1 MSPALLRP
9 DPAPHHHGAPVP
21 PDATPERIVQK
32 LIDGATLRLTG
43 TWGQGRACL
52 ERLDA
57 ALPPQSAPFAARQ
70 AALER
75 RSERAGR
82 LFAPI
87 EAHRVALE
95 HAPDVGFL
103 SELYPDHGAF
113 SLALPDAIDLSRAWN
128 RYRDGVPFPVL
139 GHVLRPFYGVYAPNR
154 SEHLELFAT
163 WLATTDVA
171 RGSAVDVGTGT
182 GVLALLLARAGFE
195 QVHATD
201 LNPNAIES
209 LRREVRRHPASI
221 TSEVADLLG
230 AAPAPI
236 DLVVFNPPWLPGPV
250 RGPLDQALHYEP
262 SLFTRFFDASH
273 ERLAQ
278 GGRVAIIFSNIGE
291 LVRPDAPHPIRQEL
305 LRGRFRQVSLARRRI
320 RPMVE
325 DGAPKRRTKERVEVW
340 ELARA

>member
-9 DPAPHHHGAPVP
+9 DPAPPHHGAPVP

-43 TWGQGRACL
+43 TWGQGRATL

-57 ALPPQSAPFAARQ
+57 ALPPQRAPFAARQ

-75 RSERAGR
+75 RAERASR
-82 LFAPI
+82 LFVPI
-87 EAHRVALE
+87 HTHRISLE

-103 SELYPDHGAF
+103 AELYPERGAF
-113 SLALPDAIDLSRAWN
+113 SLPLQGAVDLSRAWN

-163 WLATTDVA
+163 WLATADMG
-171 RGSAVDVGTGT
+171 RGTAVDVGTGT
-182 GVLALLLARAGFE
+182 GVLALLLARAGFAR
-195 QVHATD
+195 VHATD

-209 LRREVRRHPASI
+209 LQRELRRWPAPI

-230 AAPAPI
+230 AAPTGL

-250 RGPLDQALHYEP
+250 RAPLDRALHYEP
-262 SLFTRFFDASH
+262 GLFTRFFDAAH
-273 ERLAQ
+273 ARLAPE
-278 GGRVAIIFSNIGE
+278 GRIAMVFSNIGE

-305 LRGRFRQVSLARRRI
+305 ERGRFRLVKVARRRI